1 MPNRPYTFAG
11 RLLGPLGRKT
21 GVDRGSFHIDT
32 GGLNNWSLDGTIDSQ
47 SLPSPNPLKTLA
59 QHHRVADARPAAATA
74 AAGDDGE
81 ASARPLRVSLL
92 LGLFLPLAVP
102 LRLLRLRLVPLPVAL
117 PLLLVVVLAGPEPL
131 PSSG

>member
-1 MPNRPYTFAG
+1 M
-11 RLLGPLGRKT
+11 
-21 GVDRGSFHIDT
+21 DMGSFHIDT
-32 GGLNNWSLDGTIDSQ
+32 GGLNNGSLEGTIDSQ

-59 QHHRVADARPAAATA
+59 QHHRVADARSAAATA
-74 AAGDDGE
+74 AVGDDGE

>member
-1 MPNRPYTFAG
+1 M
-11 RLLGPLGRKT
+11 
-21 GVDRGSFHIDT
+21 DMGSFHIDT
-32 GGLNNWSLDGTIDSQ
+32 GGLNNGSLEGTIDSQ

-59 QHHRVADARPAAATA
+59 QHHRVTDARP

-117 PLLLVVVLAGPEPL
+117 PLLLVVVLPVPEPL